1 MNHKEHCDNLD
12 HGMHGTGTVGEK
24 GQIVIPASAREALG
38 VKTGDK
44 FIFFQHGRILHMVKS
59 DELNDFLD
67 KITNKFSEK
76 ISKLRQKVE
85 QENKDS

>member
-1 MNHKEHCDNLD
+1 
-12 HGMHGTGTVGEK
+12 
-24 GQIVIPASAREALG
+24 LG

-85 QENKDS
+85 QETK